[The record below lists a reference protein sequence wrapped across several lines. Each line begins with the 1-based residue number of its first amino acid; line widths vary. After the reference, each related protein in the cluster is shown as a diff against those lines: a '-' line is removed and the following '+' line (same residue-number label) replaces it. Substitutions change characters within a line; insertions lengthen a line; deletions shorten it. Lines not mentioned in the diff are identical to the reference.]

1 MCYAKCKSYEG
12 LEGIVVQERL
22 KSFTIMTPESRALG
36 KREINIVIMKENAV
50 FLLPV

>member
-1 MCYAKCKSYEG
+1 MCYAKCKAYEG

-22 KSFTIMTPESRALG
+22 KSFTIMTPESRPLG